1 MTISPLDLG
10 PKHAYKLGAA
20 PFKKWVKTYSKDY
33 VLGQLIFWYKP
44 NESDPGASLEKAS
57 KGCLILP
64 DSTSCYANSPQR
76 ISYSSLD
83 RLKMFRRMVST
94 ALYTIQRADK
104 VFDYLN
110 KPRSKRV
117 RVSIKFLKLLDM
129 EGNKF

>member
-1 MTISPLDLG
+1 
-10 PKHAYKLGAA
+10 
-20 PFKKWVKTYSKDY
+20 
-33 VLGQLIFWYKP
+33 
-44 NESDPGASLEKAS
+44 
-57 KGCLILP
+57 
-64 DSTSCYANSPQR
+64 
-76 ISYSSLD
+76 
-83 RLKMFRRMVST
+83 MVST